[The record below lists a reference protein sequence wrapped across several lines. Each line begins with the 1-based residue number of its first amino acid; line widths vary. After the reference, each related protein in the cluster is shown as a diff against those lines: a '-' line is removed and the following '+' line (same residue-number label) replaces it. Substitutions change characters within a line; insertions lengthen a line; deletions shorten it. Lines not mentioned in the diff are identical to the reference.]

1 MKYILLAF
9 ISSSLLLSTSCKK
22 CYRCVKQS
30 FTTVDGFVA
39 PGVPEVEEVCD
50 TKKKLDTKKNDGFKC
65 LEIQKNEK

>member
-1 MKYILLAF
+1 M
-9 ISSSLLLSTSCKK
+9 
-22 CYRCVKQS
+22 KQS